1 MKTEMQKQNDKNTQ
15 KSRSERLFGIPFIQN
30 TKYRIRD
37 THSGFV
43 LSFAVLISG
52 VLLSIGLGIFTITLK
67 ELILSS
73 TGRES
78 QFAFYAA
85 DSGGECA
92 LYWDI
97 RHAGFGVSVFA
108 TSSDSTLVPNGSNVM
123 CNSEDITVVAT
134 GWDPNVGWTTTDVT
148 GTSATTQFD
157 MAFGNGACA
166 TVKVIKDN
174 GATRIDSRGYN
185 TCDLSST
192 RRVER
197 GLRIRY

>member
-1 MKTEMQKQNDKNTQ
+1 MKNKTQKQDMYKEQ
-15 KSRSERLFGIPFIQN
+15 PKKLFGIFPIQN
-30 TKYRIRD
+30 TKYSIRN

-52 VLLSIGLGIFTITLK
+52 VLLSIGLAIFTITLK

-97 RHAGFGVSVFA
+97 RHAGFGISVFA
-108 TSSDSTLVPNGSNVM
+108 TSSDSVLVPNGSGVM
-123 CNSEDITVVAT
+123 CNSEDISDITT
-134 GWDPNVGWTTTDVT
+134 GWDPGSGWATTDVT
-148 GTSATTQFD
+148 GTTATTVFD
-157 MAFGNGACA
+157 IEFNNGSCA

-197 GLRIRY
+197 GLRITY